1 MAEEKDYQR
10 QMFDTIAK
18 ILEETGSED
27 KTYSNEEK
35 ALDILNVLE
44 SLLAY
49 SIYNTCIS
57 AETIRDSAE
66 ESYVN
71 IKKRALRMLKDH
83 PIDPS
88 ADS

>member
-1 MAEEKDYQR
+1 MTEKKDYQR
-10 QMFDTIAK
+10 QMFDAIGK
-18 ILEETGSED
+18 ILEETGAD
-27 KTYSNEEK
+27 DQMYSNEEK

-83 PIDPS
+83 PISP

>member
-1 MAEEKDYQR
+1 MEKMPDYQQ
-10 QMFDTIAK
+10 QMFEAVAK
-18 ILEETGSED
+18 VIEEVGAGD
-27 KTYSNEEK
+27 KAYDDEKK

-49 SIYNTCIS
+49 AIYNTSIS

-71 IKKRALRMLKDH
+71 IKKRALRMLKEN
-83 PIDPS
+83 PIE
-88 ADS
+88 